1 MHRSFGLCRFNICMT
16 TKSDIERL
24 FRSNYPAMLTL
35 AIRLLHDADTARD
48 IVHDVFESV
57 LSENLAEVTPAYLLT
72 GVRFACLKYIRNLS
86 QRERFI
92 NLYAL
97 DLDEIEDDEWPDPE
111 DVARLNELIDQ
122 SLTEQDRRVVRMR
135 FTDRMPYSEIAA
147 QLGISEVAVYKH
159 LRHAMDV
166 LRQKFNRK

>member
-1 MHRSFGLCRFNICMT
+1 MT
-16 TKSDIERL
+16 TKNDIEQL
-24 FRSNYPAMLTL
+24 FRSNYTAMQTL

-48 IVHDVFESV
+48 IVHDVFESL
-57 LSENLAEVTPAYLLT
+57 LSENLSTVTPAYLLT
-72 GVRFACLKYIRNLS
+72 GVRFACLKHLRNLS
-86 QRERFI
+86 LRERFN

-122 SLTEQDRRVVRMR
+122 SLTVQDRQVVRLR
-135 FTDRMPYSEIAA
+135 FNERMSYGEIAG

-166 LRQKFNRK
+166 LRQNFNRK

>member
-1 MHRSFGLCRFNICMT
+1 MT

-35 AIRLLHDADTARD
+35 AIHLLHDADTARD

>member
-1 MHRSFGLCRFNICMT
+1 MRDCGFNKCMT
-16 TKSDIERL
+16 TNSDIEKL
-24 FRSNYPAMLTL
+24 FRSNYTAMLTL
-35 AIRLLHDADTARD
+35 AIRLLHDVDTARD

>member
-1 MHRSFGLCRFNICMT
+1 MT
-16 TKSDIERL
+16 TKSEIEQL
-24 FRSNYPAMLTL
+24 FRSNYSTMLTL

-57 LSENLAEVTPAYLLT
+57 LSENLSTVTPAYLLT
-72 GVRFACLKYIRNLS
+72 GVRFAALKYLRSLS
-86 QRERFI
+86 LRERFN

-97 DLDEIEDDEWPDPE
+97 DLDEIEDDEWPAPE

-122 SLTEQDRRVVRMR
+122 SLTMQDRRVVKMR
-135 FTDRMPYSEIAA
+135 FIERMTYDEIAG

-166 LRQKFNRK
+166 LRQNFNRK

>member
-1 MHRSFGLCRFNICMT
+1 MT

-97 DLDEIEDDEWPDPE
+97 DLDEIEDDERPDPE

-122 SLTEQDRRVVRMR
+122 PLTEQDRRVVRMR

>member
-1 MHRSFGLCRFNICMT
+1 MT
-16 TKSDIERL
+16 TNSDIEKL
-24 FRSNYPAMLTL
+24 FRSNYTAMLTL

-57 LSENLAEVTPAYLLT
+57 LSESLSTVTSAYLLT
-72 GVRFACLKYIRNLS
+72 GVRFACLKHLRNLS
-86 QRERFI
+86 LRERFN

-97 DLDEIEDDEWPDPE
+97 DLDEIEDEEWPDPE

-122 SLTEQDRRVVRMR
+122 SLTMQDRQVVTLRFNERMSY
-135 FTDRMPYSEIAA
+135 DEIAG

-166 LRQKFNRK
+166 LRQNFNRK

>member
-1 MHRSFGLCRFNICMT
+1 MT
-16 TKSDIERL
+16 TKDDIEKL
-24 FRSNYPAMLTL
+24 FRSNYTAMLTL

-57 LSENLAEVTPAYLLT
+57 LSENMSAVTPAYLLR
-72 GVRFACLKYIRNLS
+72 GIRFASLKHLRSLS
-86 QRERFI
+86 LRERFN

-97 DLDEIEDDEWPDPE
+97 DLDEVEDDEWPDTE

-122 SLTEQDRRVVRMR
+122 SLTVQDRRVVKMR
-135 FTDRMPYSEIAA
+135 FNERMSYDEIAG

-166 LRQKFNRK
+166 LRQNFNRK

>member
-1 MHRSFGLCRFNICMT
+1 MT

-35 AIRLLHDADTARD
+35 AIRLLYDADTARD

>member
-1 MHRSFGLCRFNICMT
+1 MRSCGFNKCMT
-16 TKSDIERL
+16 TKSNIELL

-35 AIRLLHDADTARD
+35 AIRLLHDPETARD

-57 LSENLAEVTPAYLLT
+57 LREKLSTVTCAYLLT
-72 GVRFACLKYIRNLS
+72 GVRFACMKHLRNLS
-86 QRERFI
+86 VRERFN

-97 DLDEIEDDEWPDPE
+97 DIDETEDDEWPDPE
-111 DVARLNELIDQ
+111 DVARLNGLIDN

-135 FTDRMPYSEIAA
+135 FTFRMSYSEIAA
-147 QLGISEVAVYKH
+147 ELGISETAVYKH

-166 LRQKFNRK
+166 LRQNFNRK

>member
-1 MHRSFGLCRFNICMT
+1 MT
-16 TKSDIERL
+16 TKNDIEQL
-24 FRSNYPAMLTL
+24 FRSNYTAMLTL

-57 LSENLAEVTPAYLLT
+57 LSENLSTVTPAYLLT
-72 GVRFACLKYIRNLS
+72 GVRFACMKHLRNLS
-86 QRERFI
+86 LRERFN

-97 DLDEIEDDEWPDPE
+97 DFDEIEDDKWPDPE

-122 SLTEQDRRVVRMR
+122 SLTMQDRRVVKMR
-135 FTDRMPYSEIAA
+135 FNERMSYGEIAW

-166 LRQKFNRK
+166 LRQNFNRK

>member
-1 MHRSFGLCRFNICMT
+1 MT
-16 TKSDIERL
+16 TNSDIEQL
-24 FRSNYPAMLTL
+24 FRSNYTAMQTL
-35 AIRLLHDADTARD
+35 AIRLLHDPDTARD

-57 LSENLAEVTPAYLLT
+57 LSGNLSTVTTAYLLT
-72 GVRFACLKYIRNLS
+72 GVRFACLKHLRRLS
-86 QRERFI
+86 LRERFN

-122 SLTEQDRRVVRMR
+122 SLTMQDREVVRLR
-135 FTDRMPYSEIAA
+135 FNERMSYDEIAG

-166 LRQKFNRK
+166 LRQNFNRK

>member
-1 MHRSFGLCRFNICMT
+1 MT
-16 TKSDIERL
+16 TKNDIEQL
-24 FRSNYPAMLTL
+24 FRSNYTVMLTL
-35 AIRLLHDADTARD
+35 AIRLLRDTDTARD

-57 LSENLAEVTPAYLLT
+57 LSENLLTVTSAYLLT
-72 GVRFACLKYIRNLS
+72 GVRFACLKHFRDLS
-86 QRERFI
+86 LRERFN

-122 SLTEQDRRVVRMR
+122 SLTMQDRQVVRLR
-135 FTDRMPYSEIAA
+135 FNERMSYDEIAG

-166 LRQKFNRK
+166 LRQNFNRK

>member
-1 MHRSFGLCRFNICMT
+1 MT
-16 TKSDIERL
+16 TMSDIEQL
-24 FRSNYPAMLTL
+24 FRSNYQAMLTL
-35 AIRLLHDADTARD
+35 AIRLLHDADAARD

-57 LSENLAEVTPAYLLT
+57 LSESLAMVTPAYLLT
-72 GVRFACLKYIRNLS
+72 GVRFACLKHLRSLS
-86 QRERFI
+86 LRERFN

-111 DVARLNELIDQ
+111 DVARLNELIDDE
-122 SLTEQDRRVVRMR
+122 LTKQDRRVVRLR
-135 FTDRMPYSEIAA
+135 FNERLPYSEIAG

-159 LRHAMDV
+159 LRHAMNV

>member
-1 MHRSFGLCRFNICMT
+1 MT
-16 TKSDIERL
+16 TKRDIEQL
-24 FRSNYPAMLTL
+24 FRSNYTAMLTL
-35 AIRLLHDADTARD
+35 AIRLLHEAETARD

-57 LSENLAEVTPAYLLT
+57 LSENLATVTPAYLLT
-72 GVRFACLKYIRNLS
+72 GVRFACLKHLRSLS
-86 QRERFI
+86 QRERFN

-111 DVARLNELIDQ
+111 DVARLNELIDH

-166 LRQKFNRK
+166 LRQNFNRK

>member
-1 MHRSFGLCRFNICMT
+1 MT
-16 TKSDIERL
+16 TKSNIEQL
-24 FRSNYPAMLTL
+24 FPSNYPAMLTL
-35 AIRLLHDADTARD
+35 AIRLLHDPEAARD

-57 LSENLAEVTPAYLLT
+57 LSENLSIVTTAYLLT
-72 GVRFACLKYIRNLS
+72 AVRFASLKYLRSLS
-86 QRERFI
+86 LRERFN

-122 SLTEQDRRVVRMR
+122 SLTMQDRRIVKMR
-135 FTDRMPYSEIAA
+135 FNERMSYGEIAG
-147 QLGISEVAVYKH
+147 QLGVSEVAVYKH

-166 LRQKFNRK
+166 LRQNFNRK

>member
-1 MHRSFGLCRFNICMT
+1 MT

-24 FRSNYPAMLTL
+24 FRSNYAAMLTL

-57 LSENLAEVTPAYLLT
+57 LSENLSTVTPAYLLT
-72 GVRFACLKYIRNLS
+72 GVRFACMKHLNRLS
-86 QRERFI
+86 VRERFN
-92 NLYAL
+92 NLYSL

-122 SLTEQDRRVVRMR
+122 SLTTQDRRVVRMR
-135 FTDRMPYSEIAA
+135 FNERMPYSDIAGH
-147 QLGISEVAVYKH
+147 LGISEVAVYKH

>member
-1 MHRSFGLCRFNICMT
+1 
-16 TKSDIERL
+16 
-24 FRSNYPAMLTL
+24 MLTM
-35 AIRLLHDADTARD
+35 AMRLLHDAETARD

-57 LSENLAEVTPAYLLT
+57 LSENLSKVTPAYLLT
-72 GVRFACLKYIRNLS
+72 GVRFACLKHLRGLS
-86 QRERFI
+86 LRERFN

-97 DLDEIEDDEWPDPE
+97 ELDEIEDDKWPDP
-111 DVARLNELIDQ
+111 DDIAQLNRLIDQ

-159 LRHAMDV
+159 LRHAIDV
-166 LRQKFNRK
+166 LRQNFKHI